1 MILQLEI
8 EYEDGTKEM
17 IVSDN
22 SWKTTTG
29 PLLHDAIF
37 TGKFMMLVKIWDI
50 GIESPMMIIYG
61 NQHYKSDRL
70 PVH

>member
-1 MILQLEI
+1 MKME
-8 EYEDGTKEM
+8 TKEM

-37 TGKFMMLVKIWDI
+37 TGKFMMSKIWDI

-61 NQHYKSDRL
+61 NQHYKSGTAYRYIDV
-70 PVH
+70 PDNPF